1 MAQAAQGWPAK
12 PVRIIVP
19 TSPGGGTDIVTRVLA
34 NRVGEKFDAIV
45 TAASEQGTWVRIL
58 RPPIEGKL
66 ARGASGA
73 DVGDQIH
80 VELLSVDVERGFID
94 VGRWSSGASG
104 GAAHGSPGQ
113 GGR

>member
-1 MAQAAQGWPAK
+1 
-12 PVRIIVP
+12 
-19 TSPGGGTDIVTRVLA
+19 
-34 NRVGEKFDAIV
+34 
-45 TAASEQGTWVRIL
+45 VRIL

-94 VGRWSSGASG
+94 FGRWSSGASG